1 MGVYPHFRVYSFK
14 CIISTILKKAM
25 TELMFWYNMSEQIL
39 YSSMWPFRHARVSID
54 PRTLAAEM
62 SNMLQSLWRG
72 LFSNLGLLHSTDR
85 VYQFDTELLQAVRD
99 LAIREQRS
107 EDEVTA
113 DLLSLALLQK
123 DANEIRLRYWNSL
136 SYREQQVVALTCLNY
151 TNRQIAARLQIS
163 PMTVATHI
171 RNVLYKLD
179 LHSKSELRHTLS
191 AWDFKDWVDAC

>member
-1 MGVYPHFRVYSFK
+1 
-14 CIISTILKKAM
+14 
-25 TELMFWYNMSEQIL
+25 MFWYNMSGQIL
-39 YSSMWPFRHARVSID
+39 YSSTWPFRHASVSID

-72 LFSNLGLLHSTDR
+72 LFSNLGLLRSTDR
-85 VYQFDTELLQAVRD
+85 TYQFDTELLQAVRD

-123 DANEIRLRYWNSL
+123 DANEARLRYWNSL